1 MKKAVL
7 WVLAVACSQ
16 LVAVGAAAQATKL
29 KFAVFTPD
37 KEQTFVTVMKPF
49 ADAVNKEAAGAVDI
63 ELFRTARSAARR
75 RSERRWCST
84 ASPTSRG

>member
-16 LVAVGAAAQATKL
+16 MVAVGAAAQATKL

-49 ADAVNKEAAGAVDI
+49 ADAVRLG
-63 ELFRTARSAARR
+63 TSRSPCAS
-75 RSERRWCST
+75 RSTCR
-84 ASPTSRG
+84 SPTRR